1 MILALMNKLT
11 IEEQRKLLKEEL
23 IKKINDND
31 LDTIVMGVLINI
43 VERAII
49 GKQKYNTDLDRDDI
63 SLKNWIKN
71 ALEEQFDNSLYLYK
85 AGKMLND

>member
-1 MILALMNKLT
+1 MDKLT
-11 IEEQRKLLKEEL
+11 IEEKRVLLKEKL
-23 IKKINDND
+23 IKKINDNE

-43 VERAII
+43 VERSII

-63 SLKNWIKN
+63 SLKDWIKN

-85 AGKMLND
+85 AGKMLKD

>member
-1 MILALMNKLT
+1 MNKLT

-31 LDTIVMGVLINI
+31 LDTIVMNVMIKFI
-43 VERAII
+43 ERAII
-49 GKQKYNTDLDRDDI
+49 GKQKYNTDMDRTDLE
-63 SLKNWIKN
+63 LKEWIN
-71 ALEEQFDNSLYLYK
+71 HSLEEQMDNMLYLYK

>member
-1 MILALMNKLT
+1 MNKLT

-31 LDTIVMGVLINI
+31 LDTIVMNVMIKFI
-43 VERAII
+43 ERAET
-49 GKQKYNTDLDRDDI
+49 GKTKYNTDMDRTDLE
-63 SLKNWIKN
+63 LKEWIN
-71 ALEEQFDNSLYLYK
+71 HSLEEQMDNMLYLYK